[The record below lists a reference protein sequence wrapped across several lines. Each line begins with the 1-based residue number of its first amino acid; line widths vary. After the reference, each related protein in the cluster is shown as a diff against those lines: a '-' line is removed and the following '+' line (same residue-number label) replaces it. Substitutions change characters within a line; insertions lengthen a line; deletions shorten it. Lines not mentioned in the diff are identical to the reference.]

1 MAVCYDLIA
10 AKVGFEPKLPNAV
23 RCTNGRYR
31 QSLLS
36 EKLKSD
42 ETMAGLRIIAIC
54 SLGFGI
60 WWLWPTNE
68 VAVMRD
74 FMYGENRMESQLTI
88 PLQRAGSGILPSILE
103 AIQDKEMP
111 RRRYAIWFIGIEAYE
126 PALPVLRRILE
137 DETEIWYFRA
147 DALEAIY
154 LIDPLLALELSPT
167 YVNEAELL
175 GRYARN
181 IRDGL
186 PLLTLE

>member
-1 MAVCYDLIA
+1 MLRIA
-10 AKVGFEPKLPNAV
+10 RMTAIDKSPHLE
-23 RCTNGRYR
+23 R
-31 QSLLS
+31 
-36 EKLKSD
+36 LKSD
-42 ETMAGLRIIAIC
+42 EIMAGLRIIAIC
-54 SLGFGI
+54 TLGFGI

-68 VAVMRD
+68 AAVMRD

-88 PLQRAGSGILPSILE
+88 PLERAGSGILPYVLE

-111 RRRYAIWFIGIEAYE
+111 GRRYAIGFIGTEAYE

-154 LIDPLLALELSPT
+154 LIDPLLALDLSPT
-167 YVNEAELL
+167 YVNGAEWL

-181 IRDGL
+181 IRDGQ